1 MLKKLHLIF
10 FFFSFFA
17 SAITSTSLDINELQ
31 VNQIV
36 IYKAGNLLINGFN
49 GPGEIEIYSIIG
61 NKINSTYTQELF
73 QFNFSLSLESGN
85 MFIVRII
92 SGNKVKTFKIIAS

>member
-1 MLKKLHLIF
+1 MKKLYSIF
-10 FFFSFFA
+10 LVFSFFA
-17 SAITSTSLDINELQ
+17 FASTSLDIEKLQ

-85 MFIVRII
+85 MFIVRVI

>member
-10 FFFSFFA
+10 LFFSFFA
-17 SAITSTSLDINELQ
+17 FATTSTLSDIDELQ

-85 MFIVRII
+85 MFIVRVI